1 MLFFLFLCLG
11 QEVKTDKTSAVL
23 PFMKIETVGVSPIN
37 ESEKI
42 FYKRNAADKIM
53 KEFKETPVFIVRYE
67 KKGDKTISRFEQAG
81 IASCVFFTDD
91 NKWLSASI
99 DIKMPIPEGYVLRAH
114 TVSSKNEV
122 NLDRILE
129 VQEASIVQ
137 FYLKPVEMAV
147 KFK

>member
-91 NKWLSASI
+91 NKWLSASNKSTGLI
-99 DIKMPIPEGYVLRAH
+99 RRFLLYN
-114 TVSSKNEV
+114 SKNLITV
-122 NLDRILE
+122 KSLC
-129 VQEASIVQ
+129 QSAS
-137 FYLKPVEMAV
+137 PTE
-147 KFK
+147 